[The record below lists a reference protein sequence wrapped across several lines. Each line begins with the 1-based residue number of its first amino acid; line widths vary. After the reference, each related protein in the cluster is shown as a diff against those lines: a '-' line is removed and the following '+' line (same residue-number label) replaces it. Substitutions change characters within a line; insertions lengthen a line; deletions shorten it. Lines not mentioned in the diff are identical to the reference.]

1 MRRTTRTQT
10 RSYVGAAAVAA
21 AGLLLAACGG
31 NDSDPLAAEESDS
44 PSSSGGSGSG
54 AETLTIGSANF
65 YESSL
70 LAEVYAGALEAKG
83 VDVDTKLNIG
93 AREVYLK
100 AMEPGDESVDI
111 IPEYTGVLRD
121 YYKPDQKG
129 TSADEVYQELTA
141 SLPDYVTALE
151 PSAAE
156 DKDAVVVT
164 RDTAAE
170 LGVTSLADLADVAG
184 DLTLG
189 GPPEFKTR
197 FTGVPGLKEV
207 YGVEFGSFRTLD
219 AGGPL
224 TLRAL
229 VNGQIDAG
237 NIFTTDPNI
246 EAEDLVALDDPES
259 LFAAQNVVPLVRTDA
274 LTDDVE
280 STLNAVSAALD
291 TDTLV
296 QMNAAVVLDKKDPA
310 DVAQQ
315 FLTDNDLG

>member
-1 MRRTTRTQT
+1 MRLSARTPVRTL
-10 RSYVGAAAVAA
+10 ALAA
-21 AGLLLAACGG
+21 AGLMLAACGS
-31 NDSDPLAAEESDS
+31 DSDPLSAEESDS
-44 PSSSGGSGSG
+44 ASSAGGGSGSV
-54 AETLTIGSANF
+54 TIGSANF

-70 LAEVYAGALEAKG
+70 LAEIYAGALTAKG

-100 AMEPGDESVDI
+100 AMEPGDESIDI

-121 YYKPDQKG
+121 YYKPGQKG
-129 TSADEVYQELTA
+129 TDAEEVYKELTA
-141 SLPDYVTALE
+141 SLPDYVTALD

-164 RDTAAE
+164 QDTADKYS
-170 LGVTSLADLADVAG
+170 LTSIGDLADVAG

-197 FTGVPGLKEV
+197 FTGVPGLKQV
-207 YGVEFGSFRTLD
+207 YGVQFGDFRELD

-246 EAEDLVALDDPES
+246 EAEDLVALEDPES

-274 LTDDVE
+274 LTDDIKT
-280 STLNAVSAALD
+280 TLNKVSAALD
-291 TDTLV
+291 TDKLV
-296 QMNAAVVLDKKDPA
+296 ALNAEVVIDKKDPA
-310 DVAQQ
+310 DVAQE
-315 FLTDNDLG
+315 FLSDNGLD